1 MTDISKNV
9 RILRTTR
16 IMLSDPPYLLESLQ
30 MSSVVRASQLGMGLL
45 LGLSLLSPAHAEPTE
60 AQAPLSNP
68 EANSDPFSSRGDSN
82 GAIMQLIHRAMR
94 GDANVDRAAES
105 AAQRENL
112 SEAANDF
119 FAKRNQLKKTPA
131 TPIGA
136 PAMNLPPAATNQPG
150 SLKPT
155 IVLPIGPVAP
165 GSVAPGS
172 VPPSSEVTATEPLT
186 VPQPVKP

>member
-1 MTDISKNV
+1 
-9 RILRTTR
+9 
-16 IMLSDPPYLLESLQ
+16 

-45 LGLSLLSPAHAEPTE
+45 LGLSLLSPAHAEPIE
-60 AQAPLSNP
+60 SQAPLSNP

-94 GDANVDRAAES
+94 GDTNVDRASEA

-136 PAMNLPPAATNQPG
+136 PTNLPPATPNQPG
-150 SLKPT
+150 TLKPT
-155 IVLPIGPVAP
+155 TVLPIAPAMP
-165 GSVAPGS
+165 GSVTPGS
-172 VPPSSEVTATEPLT
+172 EAPTAEQLS

>member
-1 MTDISKNV
+1 MPSIA
-9 RILRTTR
+9 
-16 IMLSDPPYLLESLQ
+16 
-30 MSSVVRASQLGMGLL
+30 RASQLGMGLF
-45 LGLSLLSPAHAEPTE
+45 LGLSLLSPAHAEPTDSP
-60 AQAPLSNP
+60 APLSNP
-68 EANSDPFSSRGDSN
+68 EANADPFSSRGDNN

-119 FAKRNQLKKTPA
+119 FAKRNQLKKTP
-131 TPIGA
+131 PSPMGA
-136 PAMNLPPAATNQPG
+136 PATILAPTVPNQPG

-155 IVLPIGPVAP
+155 TVIAPVTP
-165 GSVAPGS
+165 SPVT
-172 VPPSSEVTATEPLT
+172 PSSPPDAEPLT